1 MRKKSRKRERGEKDE
16 GEEMMERQLRG
27 EKRVAGQE
35 QPQEEEKSGTR
46 IIRPDSKGKG
56 KEVLPVQSG
65 ETNGHVN
72 FWADLEAGVRPPR
85 VLSRA
90 VSALADLD
98 SLPRVNLPPSCKP
111 SCNAQ

>member
-1 MRKKSRKRERGEKDE
+1 MRKKSRKRERGDKDE

-35 QPQEEEKSGTR
+35 QQEEESGTR

-56 KEVLPVQSG
+56 KDVLPVRSG

-72 FWADLEAGVRPPR
+72 FWADLEAGVRPPSPA
-85 VLSRA
+85 VFSRLGA
-90 VSALADLD
+90 
-98 SLPRVNLPPSCKP
+98 R
-111 SCNAQ
+111 